1 MSQKKTRL
9 LTLASL
15 VCLLAISAPLFRWRS
30 DIARAQTSPPP
41 SRILPLSYYKLD
53 NLNDSRGAYNATAV
67 GTSVVTGP
75 STGLGNARS
84 FNGNGDYLNLG
95 NMTEFDNAQKLTV
108 AAWVKFSSGSQQS
121 FITKWGTQAG
131 QNAFWT
137 DFASGCPRAAF
148 AVGQFIQNTA
158 GPGGTC
164 LNSVASSSWRHVA
177 WVYDGTA
184 PTNETR
190 LKLYVD
196 GAPESLNF
204 GSYTVPAKLPQTT
217 SAVNVGSY
225 NGGTGFF
232 FNGQVDEVGL
242 WTASVTQEMVK
253 FLYNAGT
260 GRTFGDISAADTL
273 HRESIILLAHT
284 HDFLPSDLLQA
295 RAAGVTGVT
304 AKLTVDGIDWD
315 RASRRRFT
323 VDNLWRQRFLY
334 YLRQVQA
341 TADLNGSVVVAR
353 TAQDILDAKQDG
365 KIAVILGSEGANQLH
380 GDGTLDPTA
389 AGYPQTAA
397 PTSAVMQARMEEYYD
412 LGWRETQLCWD
423 KVNDL
428 WNAGSN
434 PPTPGSLTTLG
445 QDFVTKANSLGI
457 LLDVSHLPAPALA
470 DVLNRSSDPV
480 IISHETTH
488 NAGSAVTDQMLHDI
502 AASGGGHGI
511 IAVHFF
517 SSYYNGSLDRT
528 KLFDVINELKNMQ
541 GVGIDHIALGADYF
555 SEDFTNQQGWV
566 LPLDDLS
573 DVTVGLLNRGYSE
586 IEVKKILGQ
595 NLLDLY
601 GRVW

>member
-1 MSQKKTRL
+1 MSQKKTRFL
-9 LTLASL
+9 AIASL
-15 VCLLAISAPLFRWRS
+15 VCLLALSALLFRSTS
-30 DIARAQTSPPP
+30 DNARAQTSPPP
-41 SRILPLSYYKLD
+41 SRILPFSYYKLD
-53 NLNDSRGAYNATAV
+53 NLNDSRGVHNATAV

-75 STGLGNARS
+75 STNLGNARS
-84 FNGNGDYLNLG
+84 LNGTSDYLNLG
-95 NMTEFDNAQKLTV
+95 GMTEFDNAQKLTV
-108 AAWVKFSSGSQQS
+108 AAWVKFSSGAQQS
-121 FITKWGTQAG
+121 FITKWGTQSS

-148 AVGQFIQNTA
+148 GVGQFIQNTA
-158 GPGGTC
+158 GTGGTC
-164 LNSVASSSWRHVA
+164 LNSVAGSSWRHVA

-196 GAPESLNF
+196 GAPESLDF

-232 FNGQVDEVGL
+232 FSGQVDEVGL
-242 WTASVTQEMVK
+242 WSASVTQEMVK
-253 FLYNAGT
+253 FLYNAGA
-260 GRTFGDISAADTL
+260 GRTFADISDADTL
-273 HRESIILLAHT
+273 HRESVILLAHT
-284 HDFLPSDLLQA
+284 HDFLPADLRQA

-315 RASRRRFT
+315 RASRRRYA
-323 VDNLWRQRFLY
+323 VDGLWRQRFLY

-341 TADLNGSVVVAR
+341 TADLNADVVVAR

-365 KIAVILGSEGANQLH
+365 KIAVVLGSEGANQLH

-389 AGYPQTAA
+389 SGYPQTAA
-397 PTSAVMQARMEEYYD
+397 PTSAVMQARMEEYYG

-457 LLDVSHLPAPALA
+457 LIDVSHLPAAALA
-470 DVLNRSSDPV
+470 DVLNRTSDPV
-480 IISHETTH
+480 IISHDTTH
-488 NAGSAVTDQMLHDI
+488 NAGSSVTDQMLQDI
-502 AASGGGHGI
+502 AASGGGHGV

-541 GVGIDHIALGADYF
+541 GVGVDHIALGGDYF

-573 DVTVGLLNRGYSE
+573 DVTVGLLNRGYTE
-586 IEVKKILGQ
+586 LEVKKILGQ